1 VVEDLVERVIS
12 LLHDTVASEKQLTR
26 HIARAL
32 SKMLASFQTSINGTS
47 LIAIPATQIHSSTI
61 QNIEYEGRGQ
71 SNNQMTQ
78 NGKTENGSVPL
89 IKNFDFGTGSS
100 FNESCQGFP
109 TTTAK
114 ERRGSMLESMS
125 MHS

>member
-1 VVEDLVERVIS
+1 MS
-12 LLHDTVASEKQLTR
+12 YSEGAKQDAGFLQNI
-26 HIARAL
+26 H
-32 SKMLASFQTSINGTS
+32 QWHS

-71 SNNQMTQ
+71 SNHQMTQ
-78 NGKTENGSVPL
+78 NGKTENGSLPL
-89 IKNFDFGTGSS
+89 IKDFDFGTGSS
-100 FNESCQGFP
+100 FNESWQGFP